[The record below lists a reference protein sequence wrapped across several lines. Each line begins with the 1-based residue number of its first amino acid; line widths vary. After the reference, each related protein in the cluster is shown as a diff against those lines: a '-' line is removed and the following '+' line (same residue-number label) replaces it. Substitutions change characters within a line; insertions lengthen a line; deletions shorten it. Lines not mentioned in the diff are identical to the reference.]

1 VTLLAAASSND
12 VAPGTLGFLVVFGM
26 AVVLFFLFRSMSKHL
41 RKVNGVPPKGRAARS
56 AEGRSAGPAG
66 AEGRSA
72 GAEGRSAGPAGPAG
86 AEGRDV
92 DAASARSGATGHGD
106 RREDS

>member
-1 VTLLAAASSND
+1 MLGAASSND

-26 AVVLFFLFRSMSKHL
+26 AVLLFFLFRSMSKHL
-41 RKVNGVPPKGRAARS
+41 RRVNGVPPKRRTRGTPEGGAAGS
-56 AEGRSAGPAG
+56 PE
-66 AEGRSA
+66 
-72 GAEGRSAGPAGPAG
+72 

-92 DAASARSGATGHGD
+92 GAASARSGATSTGD

>member
-72 GAEGRSAGPAGPAG
+72 GAEGRSAGPAG

>member
-41 RKVNGVPPKGRAARS
+41 RKVNGVPPKGRPAGS
-56 AEGRSAGPAG
+56 AEGRSAGSAGGRPAG
-66 AEGRSA
+66 SAEGR
-72 GAEGRSAGPAGPAG
+72 PAGSAE

-92 DAASARSGATGHGD
+92 DAASARSVATGSAD